1 MKRRVCVCCFNST
14 MVRLKYF
21 SGDALSAFVGFQFHY
36 GSIKIESH
44 PFFINSEDMF
54 QFHYGSI
61 KIMRMIYIIT
71 SRSRFNSTMVRLKSF
86 ELLELVPNDD
96 VFQFH
101 YGSIKIYRKIFK
113 LLLCSCFNSTMVRLK
128 WKVNHVLK
136 TL

>member
-71 SRSRFNSTMVRLKSF
+71 SRSRFNSTMVRLKYIIF
-86 ELLELVPNDD
+86 EVFIIIGKG
-96 VFQFH
+96 FQFH
-101 YGSIKIYRKIFK
+101 YGSIKIPILILYGRCLYVSIPLWFD
-113 LLLCSCFNSTMVRLK
+113 
-128 WKVNHVLK
+128 
-136 TL
+136 